1 MTSKTPKKTET
12 MPEIPNMI
20 RDILSTIGLSSEC
33 RVLPDS
39 GGQTGWEKYRF
50 PKADGSDAPVP
61 VLLFEHKAKAI
72 SDAKSQVSGIFHCVA
87 LFHLKSSYSIFFKS
101 GSYSAVFGLDS
112 NDACEQIQTV
122 LSTADFASA
131 DSKVKSRLA
140 IRKTIENIPT
150 TTSNFNNRGVFST
163 HYLKGRLLRGTATQ
177 RQTALRQHG
186 KVTRK
191 NPSACWGGVT

>member
-1 MTSKTPKKTET
+1 M
-12 MPEIPNMI
+12 
-20 RDILSTIGLSSEC
+20 
-33 RVLPDS
+33 
-39 GGQTGWEKYRF
+39 
-50 PKADGSDAPVP
+50 P

-72 SDAKSQVSGIFHCVA
+72 PDAKSQVSGIFHCVA

-131 DSKVKSRLA
+131 DSKVKARLA

-163 HYLKGRLLRGTATQ
+163 HYLKGRLLERSGNAKV
-177 RQTALRQHG
+177 QTALRQHG
-186 KVTRK
+186 KGTRK
-191 NPSACWGGVT
+191 NPSACWGGVTWMEATTYTAQMHLRRRQSW